1 MKLFRAQ
8 PEEYYDAPFASFPLA
23 CRVFLA
29 IAKALIL
36 LWSKIYWHWTCDGP
50 NPFEHR
56 DPEGK
61 GRVIIA
67 NHASML
73 DPCLLIS
80 LSLGKGVA
88 IRPIFKDEFLKSGF
102 LRWFFARI
110 GGIPVKRGTADVKS
124 IRRAV
129 NAIKR
134 GEDVLIFPEGTRI
147 WDPHARPELYGGFSF
162 IAQMA
167 HCDVV
172 PVAIDGAELINPN
185 KQHRIVRPARVR
197 VRFGEPVSID
207 SVQAPTRKEQSEE
220 LERMSMGLV
229 YAMRDAL
236 RRENGKD

>member
-1 MKLFRAQ
+1 MKLFRSR
-8 PEEYYDAPFASFPLA
+8 PEEYYDAPYAEFPAA
-23 CRVFLA
+23 CRAFLA
-29 IAKALIL
+29 VAKALIL

-50 NPFEHR
+50 NPFERR
-56 DPEGK
+56 DPGGK

-67 NHASML
+67 NHSSML

-80 LSLGKGVA
+80 LSLGKKCA
-88 IRPIFKDEFLKSGF
+88 IRPIFKDEFLSSGF

-110 GGIPVKRGTADVKS
+110 GGIPVKRGAADVKS

-129 NAIKR
+129 NAINR

-147 WDPHARPELYGGFSF
+147 WDPHERPELHGGFSF

-185 KQHRIVRPARVR
+185 KSGRFVRPARVR
-197 VRFGEPVSID
+197 VRFGEPVSVD
-207 SVQAPTRKEQSEE
+207 AVQAPTRKEQGEE

-236 RRENGKD
+236 RKEHGKD